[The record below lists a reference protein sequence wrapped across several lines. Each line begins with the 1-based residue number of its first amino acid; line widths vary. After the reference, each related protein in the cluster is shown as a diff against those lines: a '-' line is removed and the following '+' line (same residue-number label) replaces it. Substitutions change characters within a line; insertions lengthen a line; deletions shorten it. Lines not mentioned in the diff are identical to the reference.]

1 MLEKTLESPLD
12 CEEIKPINA
21 KGDQSWIFTG
31 RVNVETE
38 APIHWE
44 IRQGLCEEE
53 TLRIGKAG
61 NGRVLQAERT
71 AWEPA
76 LMQEDIYWTENQ
88 PVWLAHSECTW
99 GDARQR
105 LIYAKSM
112 DLGLDSKSY
121 RRSLKNQ
128 QEESWRLDLF
138 FRAQSAVGRSCC
150 LPAYS
155 CQTLCN
161 PPDGS
166 PDSCSIHG
174 ILQARILEWVPILF
188 FHFTS
193 SFGNYVNILFLF
205 QSLFILLMLG
215 LRCCEW
221 AFSSYSCC
229 AGASHCSGFSC
240 FGAHTLECGGS
251 RALEHRLSSCGPW
264 A

>member
-1 MLEKTLESPLD
+1 MYMGGCQAEANLCKIYGFRTWFQKLQEVTEESARGKL
-12 CEEIKPINA
+12 
-21 KGDQSWIFTG
+21 
-31 RVNVETE
+31 
-38 APIHWE
+38 
-44 IRQGLCEEE
+44 
-53 TLRIGKAG
+53 TLRSVFQSSVCCGQK
-61 NGRVLQAERT
+61 
-71 AWEPA
+71 
-76 LMQEDIYWTENQ
+76 
-88 PVWLAHSECTW
+88 
-99 GDARQR
+99 
-105 LIYAKSM
+105 
-112 DLGLDSKSY
+112 
-121 RRSLKNQ
+121 
-128 QEESWRLDLF
+128 LF
-138 FRAQSAVGRSCC
+138 
-150 LPAYS
+150 LPSYS

-174 ILQARILEWVPILF
+174 ILQARILEWVSILF